1 MVNIASNARK
11 EARMH
16 WYLQPWKKYAVFSG
30 RARRREYWWFA
41 LVNMAIYTG
50 LSLASLVQSQVRL

>member
-1 MVNIASNARK
+1 
-11 EARMH
+11 MH